1 MKKKVLASLLCL
13 SMAATLFAGC
23 GSSNGGNGTESGKS
37 KSGSDKKVTIWSAE
51 SVSKLTEELATKWV
65 KENYP
70 DYSVEVQSVGET
82 DAAKNV
88 ITDVDGA
95 ADIYGFAQDQLARL
109 VAAGAL
115 QPLTDEY
122 KTWVTD
128 NNDSGAS
135 TAATIDSMTY
145 AFPMTSDNGYFLIYD
160 KSIIS
165 DPSNLDQILKDCEDN
180 GKQFYYEFTSAWY
193 NAAVYLGAGAECT
206 FDIDKEGNFT
216 KANTNYASPE
226 GVVALRKLIDIANS
240 PATVDASALTAI
252 TDTQNVGAFV
262 GGAWT
267 INDSKETKD
276 PDGEPDSGDEESY
289 VAPGLNIYLEII
301 SLVQSCLHLQ
311 VLMESLIRCQDL
323 VDSNLWELSHKKM
336 QRSLNYVTSLPSILQ
351 ILMPSF
357 RDTILRDGDHL
368 MLQHSRI
375 VQFSQMLHLQHSE
388 NSWNSWF
395 RRDSIQMTGGILPVI

>member
-1 MKKKVLASLLCL
+1 M
-13 SMAATLFAGC
+13 
-23 GSSNGGNGTESGKS
+23 
-37 KSGSDKKVTIWSAE
+37 
-51 SVSKLTEELATKWV
+51 
-65 KENYP
+65 
-70 DYSVEVQSVGET
+70 
-82 DAAKNV
+82 
-88 ITDVDGA
+88 
-95 ADIYGFAQDQLARL
+95 
-109 VAAGAL
+109 
-115 QPLTDEY
+115 
-122 KTWVTD
+122 
-128 NNDSGAS
+128 
-135 TAATIDSMTY
+135 
-145 AFPMTSDNGYFLIYD
+145 
-160 KSIIS
+160 
-165 DPSNLDQILKDCEDN
+165 
-180 GKQFYYEFTSAWY
+180 
-193 NAAVYLGAGAECT
+193 
-206 FDIDKEGNFT
+206 
-216 KANTNYASPE
+216 
-226 GVVALRKLIDIANS
+226 IDIANS

-289 VAPGLNIYLEII
+289 VAPGLKTILGDNFACAKLPSFTGSDGKSYQM
-301 SLVQSCLHLQ
+301 SGFGGFK
-311 VLMESLIRCQDL
+311 LMGIKPQK
-323 VDSNLWELSHKKM
+323 V

>member
-135 TAATIDSMTY
+135 TAATIDSMT
-145 AFPMTSDNGYFLIYD
+145 
-160 KSIIS
+160 
-165 DPSNLDQILKDCEDN
+165 
-180 GKQFYYEFTSAWY
+180 
-193 NAAVYLGAGAECT
+193 
-206 FDIDKEGNFT
+206 
-216 KANTNYASPE
+216 
-226 GVVALRKLIDIANS
+226 
-240 PATVDASALTAI
+240 
-252 TDTQNVGAFV
+252 
-262 GGAWT
+262 
-267 INDSKETKD
+267 
-276 PDGEPDSGDEESY
+276 
-289 VAPGLNIYLEII
+289 
-301 SLVQSCLHLQ
+301 
-311 VLMESLIRCQDL
+311 
-323 VDSNLWELSHKKM
+323 
-336 QRSLNYVTSLPSILQ
+336 
-351 ILMPSF
+351 
-357 RDTILRDGDHL
+357 
-368 MLQHSRI
+368 
-375 VQFSQMLHLQHSE
+375 
-388 NSWNSWF
+388 
-395 RRDSIQMTGGILPVI
+395 